1 MNGNYALVY
10 PMFAMVCLTAFVLV
24 RMFRARVRA
33 VREGAVTPGYF
44 KTYQGQQEP
53 PQSAQIARHFT
64 NLFEAPTLFYVACV
78 TAMVVQVQG
87 LGIVLLAW
95 LYVAVRLLHAFIHL
109 GSNKLNPRIQ
119 AYAFSWLVLLTL
131 WGWIVVAVASG
142 PRFVFSG

>member
-53 PQSAQIARHFT
+53 PQSAQAARHFI

-87 LGIVLLAW
+87 QGIVLLAW
-95 LYVAVRLLHAFIHL
+95 LYVAVRLVHAFIHL
-109 GSNKLNPRIQ
+109 GPNKLNPRIQ

-142 PRFVFSG
+142 PRFVIGG

>member
-1 MNGNYALVY
+1 MNSNYALVY

-53 PQSAQIARHFT
+53 PQSAQTARHFV

-87 LGIVLLAW
+87 FGIVLLAW
-95 LYVAVRLLHAFIHL
+95 LYVAVRLVHAFIHL
-109 GSNKLNPRIQ
+109 GPNKLNPRIR
-119 AYAFSWLVLLTL
+119 AYALSWLVLLAL
-131 WGWIVVAVASG
+131 WTWIVVAVASG
-142 PRFVFSG
+142 SRFVFSS